1 MEDYTYVEWPEV
13 VIGGLIILAMG
24 AYLMNAFLALWG

>member
-1 MEDYTYVEWPEV
+1 MEDYTWGGWPEV